1 MEFYQ
6 ILGFFFVYSTILFFV
21 QYFGNASSSS
31 HYVNSVQRRSFF
43 WSVFSRIQ
51 FEYCKIRTRKSSVFG
66 HFSRNAIIVFKEI
79 LVGRLMHSLIIV
91 SFEQIW
97 HPTMSVIGIKSYIIK
112 KRSF

>member
-51 FEYCKIRTRKSSVFG
+51 FEYWKIRTRKSSVFG

-79 LVGRLMHSLIIV
+79 LSGTANAFPYSRIIRIDMA
-91 SFEQIW
+91 SNHERYR
-97 HPTMSVIGIKSYIIK
+97 H
-112 KRSF
+112 